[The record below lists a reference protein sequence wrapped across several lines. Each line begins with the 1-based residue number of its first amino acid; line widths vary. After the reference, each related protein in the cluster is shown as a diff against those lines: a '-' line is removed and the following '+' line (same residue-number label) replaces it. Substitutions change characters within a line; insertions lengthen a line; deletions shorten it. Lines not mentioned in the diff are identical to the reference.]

1 MTNIPITFFSPLV
14 LVLLLYSRIVF
25 NDKIQ
30 TGVISSMETSLMKSI
45 WLSSISEK
53 KLVFI
58 NDWLLKNVLT
68 YDHLSQAMIIACVWL
83 IAVLVGNRL
92 KQRFSKPELEQ
103 RRFAQILSTVL
114 PYASLLCWLLLQMV
128 SLLIAME
135 AEWPHNLLTIVVNLL
150 AVWIIIKIT
159 SSLFNNTAWIKLV
172 AVLAWSLAALNIM
185 DLLGPTIKMFDRLA
199 FTFGTVRISV
209 LTVLSGILTIA
220 LLLWIARLLSHQLE
234 KRIRKNA
241 TLSPSIQVLF
251 IKLSKI
257 TLITTAILMGLRI
270 VGLDL
275 TGFTI
280 FTGAVGV
287 GIGFGLQKIFSNL
300 ISGIILLLDKSI
312 KPGDVI
318 TVGETYGWVNSLG
331 ARYTSLIAPDGKE
344 FLIPNEDLITQQVEN
359 WSFSNSTVCLRIPV
373 GIAYSSDVH
382 KAMALCE
389 EAAKQTARIIADPP
403 PRCLLVAF
411 GESSIDLELGA
422 WINDPVNGV
431 KNVKSDVL
439 LKIWETFQ
447 KEGVEIPY
455 PQRDVHLRTMPP
467 EAGGRLAGEKFPSPL
482 AGEGNF
488 SPPAD
493 NAMPG

>member
-1 MTNIPITFFSPLV
+1 MKSLWLSAISERKIV
-14 LVLLLYSRIVF
+14 LV
-25 NDKIQ
+25 
-30 TGVISSMETSLMKSI
+30 
-45 WLSSISEK
+45 
-53 KLVFI
+53 
-58 NDWLLKNVLT
+58 NDWLLRYVLT
-68 YDHLSQAMIIACVWL
+68 YDNFVQALVIICALL
-83 IAVLVGNRL
+83 IAFLVGNRITR
-92 KQRFSKPELEQ
+92 RFSGPELP
-103 RRFAQILSTVL
+103 RKRFGQLLAAVL
-114 PYASLLCWLLLQMV
+114 PLAAPLLWLLLQMI
-128 SLLIAME
+128 SLLIAVE
-135 AEWPHNLLTIVVNLL
+135 SQWPHNLLTIVVNLL
-150 AVWIIIKIT
+150 TVWIIIKT
-159 SSLFNNTAWIKLV
+159 ASLFFDNTAWIRLI
-172 AVLAWSLAALNIM
+172 AVIAWTLASLNIL
-185 DLLGPTIKMFDRLA
+185 DLLGPAVGLLDRFALK
-199 FTFGTVRISV
+199 FGGLRISI
-209 LTVLSGILTIA
+209 LTVFTGLLTLA
-220 LLLWIARLLSHQLE
+220 LLLWGARLLSRLLE
-234 KRIRKNA
+234 KRIRANSS
-241 TLSPSIQVLF
+241 LSPSIQVLF

-257 TLITTAILMGLRI
+257 TLIAAAILVGLRS

-373 GIAYSSDVH
+373 GIAYSSDVR

-389 EAAKQTARIIADPP
+389 EAARQTARIIRKPP
-403 PRCLLVAF
+403 PQCLLVGF
-411 GESSIDLELGA
+411 GESSVDLELGA

-455 PQRDVHLRTMPP
+455 PQRDVHIRTMPP
-467 EAGGRLAGEKFPSPL
+467 KQEA
-482 AGEGNF
+482 
-488 SPPAD
+488 
-493 NAMPG
+493 

>member
-1 MTNIPITFFSPLV
+1 
-14 LVLLLYSRIVF
+14 
-25 NDKIQ
+25 
-30 TGVISSMETSLMKSI
+30 MKSL
-45 WLSSISEK
+45 WLSALSEK
-53 KLVFI
+53 KIVLV
-58 NDWLLKNVLT
+58 NDWLLRYVLT
-68 YDHLSQAMIIACVWL
+68 YDNLVQALVIIAAL
-83 IAVLVGNRL
+83 LAAFLAGNRIKRKFSAPEPPRRRFGQLLAAVLPL
-92 KQRFSKPELEQ
+92 AAPLLWLFLQL
-103 RRFAQILSTVL
+103 L
-114 PYASLLCWLLLQMV
+114 SLLV
-128 SLLIAME
+128 AMQ

-150 AVWIIIKIT
+150 AVWIVIQT
-159 SSLFNNTAWIKLV
+159 ASLFFDNTAWIRLI
-172 AVLAWSLAALNIM
+172 AVIAWTLAALNIL
-185 DLLGPTIKMFDRLA
+185 DLLGPAVSLLDRLSLK
-199 FTFGTVRISV
+199 FGKLQISL
-209 LTVLSGILTIA
+209 LTVLTGFLTLV
-220 LLLWIARLLSHQLE
+220 LLLWGARILSHILE
-234 KRIRKNA
+234 KRIRENSA
-241 TLSPSIQVLF
+241 LSPSIQVLF

-257 TLITTAILMGLRI
+257 TLITAAILVGLRI

-373 GIAYSSDVH
+373 GIAYSSDVR

-389 EAAKQTARIIADPP
+389 EAARQTERIIQDPP

-431 KNVKSDVL
+431 KNVQSDVL

-447 KEGVEIPY
+447 EQGMDIPY
-455 PQRDVHLRTMPP
+455 PQRDIHIRTMPP
-467 EAGGRLAGEKFPSPL
+467 GTGGTA
-482 AGEGNF
+482 EG
-488 SPPAD
+488 
-493 NAMPG
+493 

>member
-1 MTNIPITFFSPLV
+1 
-14 LVLLLYSRIVF
+14 
-25 NDKIQ
+25 
-30 TGVISSMETSLMKSI
+30 MKSL
-45 WLSSISEK
+45 WLSAISEK
-53 KLVFI
+53 NITVVR
-58 NDWLLKNVLT
+58 DWLLRYVLT
-68 YDHLSQAMIIACVWL
+68 YDNLVQALVITCALL
-83 IAVLVGNRL
+83 IAFLVGNRI
-92 KQRFSKPELEQ
+92 KQKFSGPELPQ
-103 RRFAQILSTVL
+103 KLF
-114 PYASLLCWLLLQMV
+114 SLLLVALMPLAAPLLWFFLQLL
-128 SLLIAME
+128 SLLVAME
-135 AEWPHNLLTIVVNLL
+135 AQWPHNLLTIVVNLL
-150 AVWIIIKIT
+150 AVWIVIQAT
-159 SSLFNNTAWIKLV
+159 SLFFNNTAWNRLI
-172 AVLAWSLAALNIM
+172 AVIAFTLASLNIL
-185 DLLGPTIKMFDRLA
+185 DLLGPAVKLLDHFAL
-199 FTFGTVRISV
+199 TFGRLRISI
-209 LTVLSGILTIA
+209 LTVLTGLLTLA
-220 LLLWIARLLSHQLE
+220 LLLWGARLLSHLLE
-234 KRIRKNA
+234 KRIRENS

-257 TLITTAILMGLRI
+257 TLITAAILVGLRI

-359 WSFSNSTVCLRIPV
+359 WSFSNSTVCLIIPV
-373 GIAYSSDVH
+373 GISYNADVR

-389 EAAKQTARIIADPP
+389 EAARQTARIIQDPP

-411 GESSIDLELGA
+411 GESSVDLELGA
-422 WINDPVNGV
+422 WINDPANGV

-447 KEGVEIPY
+447 KEGVEIPF
-455 PQRDVHLRTMPP
+455 PQRDVHIRTMPP
-467 EAGGRLAGEKFPSPL
+467 KQEA
-482 AGEGNF
+482 
-488 SPPAD
+488 
-493 NAMPG
+493 

>member
-1 MTNIPITFFSPLV
+1 
-14 LVLLLYSRIVF
+14 
-25 NDKIQ
+25 
-30 TGVISSMETSLMKSI
+30 METSLIKSF
-45 WLSSISEK
+45 WLSAVSPK

-58 NDWLLKNVLT
+58 NDWLFENVLT
-68 YDHLSQAMIIACVWL
+68 YDHLSQALLIACAWL
-83 IAVLVGNRL
+83 IAVLVGNRI
-92 KQRFSKPELEQ
+92 KQRFSAPGLEQ
-103 RRFAQILSTVL
+103 RRFGLIVVVL
-114 PYASLLCWLLLQMV
+114 PLASHLCWLLLQLI

-135 AEWPHNLLTIVVNLL
+135 AEWPHDLLTIVVNLL
-150 AVWIIIKIT
+150 TVWIIIQIT
-159 SSLFNNTAWIKLV
+159 SSLFNNTAWIRMI
-172 AVLAWSLAALNIM
+172 AIIAWSIAALNILN
-185 DLLGPTIKMFDRLA
+185 LLGPTVKMLDRLA
-199 FTFGTVRISV
+199 LTFGTVRISI
-209 LTVLSGILTIA
+209 LTVLSGLLTIA
-220 LLLWIARLLSHQLE
+220 LLLWGARLLSHQLE
-234 KRIRKNA
+234 KRIRGNT

-257 TLITTAILMGLRI
+257 TLITAAILTGLRI

-359 WSFSNSTVCLRIPV
+359 WSFSNSTVCLKISV

-382 KAMALCE
+382 KAMTLCE
-389 EAAKQTARIIADPP
+389 EAAKQTDRIIQDPP

-422 WINDPVNGV
+422 WISDPVNGV

-447 KEGVEIPY
+447 EQGVEIPF
-455 PQRDVHLRTMPP
+455 PQREIHIKNMPII
-467 EAGGRLAGEKFPSPL
+467 
-482 AGEGNF
+482 
-488 SPPAD
+488 AD
-493 NAMPG
+493 SSKRHADK

>member
-1 MTNIPITFFSPLV
+1 
-14 LVLLLYSRIVF
+14 
-25 NDKIQ
+25 
-30 TGVISSMETSLMKSI
+30 MKSL
-45 WLSSISEK
+45 WLSAISEEK
-53 KLVFI
+53 FEVV
-58 NDWLLKNVLT
+58 NDWLLRYVLT
-68 YDHLSQAMIIACVWL
+68 YDNLVQASVITCALL
-83 IAVLVGNRL
+83 IAFLVGNRI
-92 KQRFSKPELEQ
+92 KRKFSSPELSQ
-103 RRFAQILSTVL
+103 RRFGQLLVAVL
-114 PYASLLCWLLLQMV
+114 PLAAPFLWLFLQMLSLLV
-128 SLLIAME
+128 AME

-150 AVWIIIKIT
+150 AVWIVIKT
-159 SSLFNNTAWIKLV
+159 ASLFFDNTAWIRLI
-172 AVLAWSLAALNIM
+172 AVFAWTLASLNIL
-185 DLLGPTIKMFDRLA
+185 DLLGPTISLLDRFALK
-199 FTFGTVRISV
+199 FGGLRISL
-209 LTVLSGILTIA
+209 LTVLTGFLTLA
-220 LLLWIARLLSHQLE
+220 LLLWGARLLSHLLE
-234 KRIRKNA
+234 KRIRENSA
-241 TLSPSIQVLF
+241 LSPSIQVLF

-257 TLITTAILMGLRI
+257 TLITSAILVGLRI

-359 WSFSNSTVCLRIPV
+359 WSFSNSTVCLKIPV
-373 GIAYSSDVH
+373 GISYSADVR

-389 EAAKQTARIIADPP
+389 EAARQTDRIIQDPP

-422 WINDPVNGV
+422 WINDPANGV

-447 KEGVEIPY
+447 EQGMDIPF
-455 PQRDVHLRTMPP
+455 PQQDIHIRSMPQ
-467 EAGGRLAGEKFPSPL
+467 EAASCKL
-482 AGEGNF
+482 
-488 SPPAD
+488 
-493 NAMPG
+493 